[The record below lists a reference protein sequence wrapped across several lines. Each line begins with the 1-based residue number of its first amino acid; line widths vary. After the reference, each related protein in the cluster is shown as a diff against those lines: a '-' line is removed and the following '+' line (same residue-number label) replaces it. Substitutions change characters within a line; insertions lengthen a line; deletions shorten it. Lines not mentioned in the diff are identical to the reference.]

1 MLQKIKLSFNLVF
14 FFYSRLEKI
23 RKFQLKLLFSF
34 AILSSLF
41 EVATLFS
48 LYPFI
53 SILLNSQNIVK
64 FEFLLNLKNYFLFSE
79 DSYLLVVSIIFLFFL
94 ICSSIFRVMLLWA
107 NIKLANSI
115 SKDFSL
121 DILKSK
127 IYQSY
132 LKFIESNSNETIA
145 NISVKI
151 GSLNRVLIALNS
163 LGTGVFITISILIA
177 ALVVNPTITII
188 VFFIVFLIYL
198 ILVFYFN
205 KVLTNNSIEIS
216 KQQSSII
223 KLLQE
228 SSGMI
233 KDVLLDGS
241 QEKYLKVF
249 SYSINKLYDADAKNT
264 FINLSPR
271 FFIET
276 AGIIL
281 IISIFFYTASV
292 SGNPI
297 ALLPTIGVLV
307 LSANKIIPLMQQIYS
322 NINIVVSNYGQ
333 LADLSNFLEE
343 NLKCS
348 KNAIVE
354 KVLFNEKIIFHNVS
368 FKFSTK
374 KEYVIKDINFE
385 IKKGEKIGIAGRTGE
400 GKSTLLNLIMGLY
413 PPSEGQIEIDNKILT
428 STNTK
433 SWQSLISHVPQDI
446 FLIDSTI
453 LENIT
458 FSTSEDLV
466 NSELLNKVIEQAQLK
481 EFINS
486 IPQGIYAVVGER
498 GVKLSGGQRQRI
510 IIARSLYKNPSLLVF
525 DEATSSLDNQTEE
538 IINLSFKNFSKNITF
553 IVVAHRPSSL
563 RQCERIFEIKEKK
576 LIIHKC
582 YNDFLKS

>member
-1 MLQKIKLSFNLVF
+1 MEKL
-14 FFYSRLEKI
+14 
-23 RKFQLKLLFSF
+23 RKFQLKLLFIF
-34 AILSSLF
+34 AILTSLL

-53 SILLNSQNIVK
+53 SILFNSQSIAK
-64 FEFLLNLKNYFLFSE
+64 FEFLLNLKDYFLFSE
-79 DSYLLVVSIIFLFFL
+79 DSYLLVISIIFLFFL
-94 ICSSIFRVMLLWA
+94 ICSSVSRAVLLWA
-107 NIKLANSI
+107 NVKLANSI

-121 DILKSK
+121 DIFKSK
-127 IYQSY
+127 IYQPY

-145 NISVKI
+145 NVSIKI

-163 LGTGVFITISILIA
+163 LGTGVFITISILVA
-177 ALVVNPTITII
+177 ALVVNPVISIL
-188 VFFIVFLIYL
+188 VFSIVFLLYL
-198 ILVFYFN
+198 ILTFYFN

-216 KQQSSII
+216 NQQSSIVKI
-223 KLLQE
+223 LQE

-233 KDVLLDGS
+233 KDILLDGS
-241 QEKYLKVF
+241 QEKYLKAF
-249 SYSINKLYDADAKNT
+249 SNCINKLYDADTKNN
-264 FINLSPR
+264 FISLSPR
-271 FFIET
+271 YFIEA

-281 IISIFFYTASV
+281 IIFIFFYTGSV

-297 ALLPTIGVLV
+297 SLLPTIGVLV
-307 LSANKIIPLMQQIYS
+307 LSANKVIPLMQQIYS
-322 NINIVVSNYGQ
+322 NINIVVANYGQ
-333 LADLSNFLEE
+333 LADLGNFLVE
-343 NLKCS
+343 NSKCT
-348 KNAIVE
+348 KKAIVE
-354 KVLFNEKIIFHNVS
+354 KFLFNEKIIFNNVS

-374 KEYVIKDINFE
+374 KGYVIKNINFE
-385 IKKGEKIGIAGRTGE
+385 IKKGEKIGIAGKTGE

-458 FSTSEDLV
+458 FSSTEDYV
-466 NSELLNKVIEQAQLK
+466 NFKLLNKVIEQAQLK

-486 IPQGIYAVVGER
+486 IPHGIYAVVGER

-538 IINLSFKNFSKNITF
+538 IINLAFKSFSKNITF
-553 IVVAHRPSSL
+553 IVVAHRLSSL
-563 RQCERIFEIKEKK
+563 RECERIFEIKEKK

>member
-14 FFYSRLEKI
+14 FFYSRLEKL
-23 RKFQLKLLFSF
+23 RKFQLKLLFIF
-34 AILSSLF
+34 AILTSLL

-53 SILLNSQNIVK
+53 SILFNSQSIAK
-64 FEFLLNLKNYFLFSE
+64 FEFLLNLKDYFLFSE
-79 DSYLLVVSIIFLFFL
+79 DSYLLVISIIFLFFL
-94 ICSSIFRVMLLWA
+94 ICSSVFRAVLLWA
-107 NIKLANSI
+107 NVKLANSI

-121 DILKSK
+121 DIFKSK
-127 IYQSY
+127 IYQPY

-145 NISVKI
+145 NVSIKI

-163 LGTGVFITISILIA
+163 LGTGVFITISILVA
-177 ALVVNPTITII
+177 ALVVNPVISIL
-188 VFFIVFLIYL
+188 VFLIIFLLYL

-216 KQQSSII
+216 NQQSSIVKI
-223 KLLQE
+223 LQE

-233 KDVLLDGS
+233 KDILLDGS

-249 SYSINKLYDADAKNT
+249 SNSINKLYDADTKNN
-264 FINLSPR
+264 FISLSPR
-271 FFIET
+271 YFIEA

-281 IISIFFYTASV
+281 IILIFFYAASV

-297 ALLPTIGVLV
+297 SLLPTIGVLV
-307 LSANKIIPLMQQIYS
+307 LSANKVIPLMQQIYS
-322 NINIVVSNYGQ
+322 NINIVVANYGQ
-333 LADLSNFLEE
+333 LADLGNFLVE
-343 NLKCS
+343 NSKCT
-348 KNAIVE
+348 KKAIVE
-354 KVLFNEKIIFHNVS
+354 KFLLNEKIIFNNVS

-374 KEYVIKDINFE
+374 KGYIIKNINFE
-385 IKKGEKIGIAGRTGE
+385 IKKGEKIGIAGKTGE

-458 FSTSEDLV
+458 FSSTEDYV
-466 NSELLNKVIEQAQLK
+466 NFKLLNKVIEQAQLK

-486 IPQGIYAVVGER
+486 IPHGIYAVVGER

-538 IINLSFKNFSKNITF
+538 IINLAFKSFSKNITF
-553 IVVAHRPSSL
+553 IVVAHRSSSL
-563 RQCERIFEIKEKK
+563 RECERIFEIKEKK

>member
-14 FFYSRLEKI
+14 FFYSRLENL
-23 RKFQLKLLFSF
+23 RKFQLKLLFIF
-34 AILSSLF
+34 AILTSLL

-53 SILLNSQNIVK
+53 SILFNSQSIAK
-64 FEFLLNLKNYFLFSE
+64 FEFLLNLKDYFLFSE
-79 DSYLLVVSIIFLFFL
+79 DSYLLVISIIFLFFL
-94 ICSSIFRVMLLWA
+94 ICSSVFRAVLLWA
-107 NIKLANSI
+107 NVKLANSI

-121 DILKSK
+121 DIFKNK
-127 IYQSY
+127 IYQPY

-145 NISVKI
+145 NVSIKI

-163 LGTGVFITISILIA
+163 LGTGVFITISILVA
-177 ALVVNPTITII
+177 ALVVNPVISIL
-188 VFFIVFLIYL
+188 VFLIIFLLYL

-216 KQQSSII
+216 NQQSSIVKI
-223 KLLQE
+223 LQE

-233 KDVLLDGS
+233 KDILLDGS

-249 SYSINKLYDADAKNT
+249 SNSINKLYDADTKNN
-264 FINLSPR
+264 FISLSPR
-271 FFIET
+271 YFIEA

-281 IISIFFYTASV
+281 IILIFFYTASV

-297 ALLPTIGVLV
+297 SLLPTIGVLV
-307 LSANKIIPLMQQIYS
+307 LSANKVIPLMQQIYS
-322 NINIVVSNYGQ
+322 NINIVVANYGQ
-333 LADLSNFLEE
+333 LADLGNFLVE
-343 NLKCS
+343 NSKCT
-348 KNAIVE
+348 KKAIVE
-354 KVLFNEKIIFHNVS
+354 KFLFNEKIIFNNVS

-374 KEYVIKDINFE
+374 KGYIIKNINFE
-385 IKKGEKIGIAGRTGE
+385 IKKGEKIGIAGKTGE

-458 FSTSEDLV
+458 FSSTEDYV
-466 NSELLNKVIEQAQLK
+466 NFKLLNKVIEQAQLK

-486 IPQGIYAVVGER
+486 IPHGIYAVVGER

-538 IINLSFKNFSKNITF
+538 IINLAFKSFSKNITF
-553 IVVAHRPSSL
+553 IVVAHRSSSL
-563 RQCERIFEIKEKK
+563 RECERIFEIKEKK